1 MTRWKTLFSR
11 RWLGYLAFAV
21 AFAIACGFLSSWQLS
36 RGNEAAAANR
46 LIEANFHAAPVPL
59 SEALPT
65 LDSFD
70 AGREWLRVTVTG
82 TYLPEEELLVRNRP
96 TSAGPGFE
104 VLTPLRLADGR
115 VFIVDRGWVPT
126 GETRDAPDSVPAPPG
141 GEVTVV
147 ARLKPSEPHL
157 QSRTATGNQVATIE
171 LPVVKQK
178 VGGDVYT
185 GAYGVLDTQTP
196 APANDLTPVVTSEP
210 TQDEGLHWSYM
221 IQWIIFALIA
231 FFGLG
236 YAVRQELR
244 MRAQDAEE
252 DPAAVPQRA
261 RTAKKTDAE
270 IEDEL
275 LDAAR

>member
-1 MTRWKTLFSR
+1 
-11 RWLGYLAFAV
+11 LA
-21 AFAIACGFLSSWQLS
+21 
-36 RGNEAAAANR
+36 N
-46 LIEANFHAAPVPL
+46 
-59 SEALPT
+59 
-65 LDSFD
+65 
-70 AGREWLRVTVTG
+70 G
-82 TYLPEEELLVRNRP
+82 T
-96 TSAGPGFE
+96 
-104 VLTPLRLADGR
+104 

-126 GETRDAPDSVPAPPG
+126 GEAQDAPDSVPAPPE

-157 QSRTATGNQVATIE
+157 GTRTASGQQVATVE
-171 LPVVKQK
+171 LPLVKRK
-178 VGGDVYT
+178 IGGEVYT

-196 APANDLTPVVTSEP
+196 APASAPDPVLTSEP

-244 MRAQDAEE
+244 MRVLDAE
-252 DPAAVPQRA
+252 DAAGVAPERA
-261 RTAKKTDAE
+261 HPAKKTDAE
-270 IEDEL
+270 IEDEI

>member
-1 MTRWKTLFSR
+1 MTRWKTLISR

-21 AFAIACGFLSSWQLS
+21 AFAIACGFLSSWQLN

-46 LIEANFHAAPVPL
+46 LIEANFHALPVPL
-59 SEALPT
+59 TEALPT

-70 AGREWLRVTVTG
+70 AGQQWLRVTATG
-82 TYLPEEELLVRNRP
+82 TYLPDDELLVRNRP
-96 TSAGPGFE
+96 TASGPGFE
-104 VLTPLRLADGR
+104 VLTPLRLANGT

-126 GETRDAPDSVPAPPG
+126 GEAQDAPDSVPAPPE

-157 QSRTATGNQVATIE
+157 DTRTASGQQVATVE
-171 LPVVKQK
+171 LPVVKRK
-178 VGGDVYT
+178 IGGEVYT
-185 GAYGVLDTQTP
+185 GAYGVLDSQTP
-196 APANDLTPVVTSEP
+196 APASAPDPVLSSEP

-244 MRAQDAEE
+244 MRALDAE
-252 DPAAVPQRA
+252 DAAGVAPERA
-261 RTAKKTDAE
+261 IPAKKTDAE
-270 IEDEL
+270 IEDEI

>member
-1 MTRWKTLFSR
+1 MTHWKTLFSR

-21 AFAIACGFLSSWQLS
+21 AFAIACGFLSSWQMS

-46 LIEANFHAAPVPL
+46 LIAANFHAAPVPL
-59 SEALPT
+59 TEALPT
-65 LDSFD
+65 LGAFD
-70 AGREWLRVTVTG
+70 ADQQWLRVIATG
-82 TYLPEEELLVRNRP
+82 TYLPQHELLVRNRP
-96 TSAGPGFE
+96 TASGPGFE
-104 VLTPLRLADGR
+104 VLTPLRLSDGT

-126 GETRDAPDSVPAPPG
+126 GEERDAPDSVPAAPE

-157 QSRTATGNQVATIE
+157 DRRTASGNQVATIE
-171 LPVVKQK
+171 LPTVKQK
-178 VGGDVYT
+178 VGGEVYT

-196 APANDLTPVVTSEP
+196 APASAPDPVIATEP

-221 IQWIIFALIA
+221 IQWIIFAVIA

-244 MRAQDAEE
+244 MRALDAEDAE
-252 DPAAVPQRA
+252 AAAPER
-261 RTAKKTDAE
+261 RHPAKKTDAE